1 MELEREGERAA
12 SVPAVLRQ
20 QGATRSEVGQRRGV
34 GVSILGT
41 LARDQVE
48 LGQLLALVLRRD
60 QRDTAV
66 ELIDDLVDD
75 LLAFILWRVRREQSA
90 DSQVRIG
97 AQWFRDQRV
106 RSLLDSVVHKTVG
119 ALQAL
124 DQLQAN
130 RLPQLRVDLLVGR
143 SAHERERRSVG
154 AAAEAGELLQ
164 RLLRPRRQAGQLPHH
179 QVRDVGRV
187 PLRVDALEVP

>member
-1 MELEREGERAA
+1 M
-12 SVPAVLRQ
+12 
-20 QGATRSEVGQRRGV
+20 
-34 GVSILGT
+34 
-41 LARDQVE
+41 
-48 LGQLLALVLRRD
+48 LALVLRRD

-66 ELIDDLVDD
+66 ELIDDFEDD
-75 LLAFILWRVRREQSA
+75 LLALLLRRVSREQSP

-106 RSLLDSVVHKTVG
+106 RSFLDTVVHKSVA

-130 RLPQLRVDLLVGR
+130 RLPQVRVDLLLGR
-143 SAHERERRSVG
+143 SVHERERRSVG
-154 AAAEAGELLQ
+154 AAAETGELLQ

>member
-1 MELEREGERAA
+1 MLLRGPVSAGKELALGTVELEREGERAA

-66 ELIDDLVDD
+66 ELIDDFEDD
-75 LLAFILWRVRREQSA
+75 LLAFLLRRVSREQSP
-90 DSQVRIG
+90 DSQVRVG
-97 AQWFRDQRV
+97 ARRLRDQRV
-106 RSLLDSVVHKTVG
+106 GGLPDTVVHKSV
-119 ALQAL
+119 AAIQAL

-130 RLPQLRVDLLVGR
+130 RLPQVRVDLLLGR
-143 SAHERERRSVG
+143 SAHERERWSVG
-154 AAAEAGELLQ
+154 AAAETGELLQ
-164 RLLRPRRQAGQLPHH
+164 PLPRRRRQTG
-179 QVRDVGRV
+179 
-187 PLRVDALEVP
+187 